1 MSSSKSKTFEESFS
15 RLEKVVHALEEG
27 QESLDESLALYE
39 EGVGL
44 LKTCHQQLESAK
56 RKVEILSGVNEMGE
70 PRVEDWEEDARSL
83 EEKAET
89 KGR

>member
-1 MSSSKSKTFEESFS
+1 MSSPSKTFEESFR
-15 RLEKVVHALEEG
+15 RLEEVVYALEEG
-27 QESLDESLALYE
+27 RESLEESLALYE

-56 RKVEILSGVNEMGE
+56 RKVEILSGVDEEGR
-70 PRVEDWEEDARSL
+70 PVVKDWEEDERSL
-83 EEKAET
+83 EEKAVT